1 MAPQQ
6 KKTAPKK
13 RKAEKAPAGKEPQS
27 KKARLDTSCDLVN
40 FLTTTDPVVDFLT
53 TSDPVVDFLTTFDPA
68 LDIYPASGSRDLPKE
83 VITCQELYFLLC
95 YMCLIFF

>member
-40 FLTTTDPVVDFLT
+40 FLT

>member
-40 FLTTTDPVVDFLT
+40 FLTT
-53 TSDPVVDFLTTFDPA
+53 SDPVVDFLTTFDPA
-68 LDIYPASGSRDLPKE
+68 LDIYPASGSRDLPKG